1 MNNYNIDKAL
11 ILFSQLFLL
20 YQKKSCLLFSLIE
33 SLKIDIDDNWGGRLY
48 SLISSRCNSKLFLEG
63 DLGVG
68 GGQQQLAKISI

>member
-33 SLKIDIDDNWGGRLY
+33 SLKIDIDDNWG
-48 SLISSRCNSKLFLEG
+48 EG
-63 DLGVG
+63 CIL
-68 GGQQQLAKISI
+68 